1 MALIGPTP
9 ITWPSETELRD
20 QLLAY
25 IKKYGDANENLGNLT
40 PQEQSALSFLD
51 QYLQGGSSQVMTA
64 GKEEILKNL
73 RGEYNPETS
82 AYYKP
87 IISTIEQRR
96 DLARD
101 RLRRQMQL
109 GGNLS
114 SLARARLEGEN
125 DITYEGEIAN
135 LMLNLQENERNRM
148 FSSIPYAMSYGEY
161 EEKTPLMKA
170 GAARNIGS
178 IPRDLESGAINTG
191 MSMLTGY
198 QPSYY
203 FPMYIPDYSSSSN
216 SSKNKWGS
224 ALSGAAQGAVYG
236 SAYGGPVGTLAGA
249 GIGGIMG
256 YLYH

>member
-1 MALIGPTP
+1 MALIEPRP
-9 ITWPSETELRD
+9 IGEDWQTELRD

-170 GAARNIGS
+170 GAARTIGS
-178 IPRDLESGAINTG
+178 IPRDLETGAINKG

-203 FPMYIPDYSSSSN
+203 FPMYIPNYSSSSN
-216 SSKNKWGS
+216 SSKNKWES
-224 ALSGAAQGAVYG
+224 ALNGATQGAVYG
-236 SAYGGPVGTLAGA
+236 SAYGGPVGTLVGA

-256 YLYH
+256 YIG